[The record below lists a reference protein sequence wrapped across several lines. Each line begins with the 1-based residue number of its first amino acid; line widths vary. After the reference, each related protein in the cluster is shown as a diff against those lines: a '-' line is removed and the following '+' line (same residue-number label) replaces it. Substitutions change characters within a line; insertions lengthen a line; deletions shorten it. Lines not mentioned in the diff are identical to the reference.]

1 MADAYAEIIESNLNS
16 FIAQSWDYK
25 ICPNF
30 ASLVQTE
37 SNNKIIYGIITSIQ
51 TSTTDPMHYPFTY
64 KKTQEELKIDNPEIF
79 EFLKT
84 IFTVNIIGYKENN
97 NNFIEYCTPP
107 EPALIHSFI
116 ENCNPEIT
124 QEIFLDKN
132 NKFLNLLFL
141 SEIQNIDELLINIL
155 KNLKNNNLISQK
167 YMHNF
172 CNKYSLLTN
181 NDYKRLKLFLN
192 RITEI

>member
-1 MADAYAEIIESNLNS
+1 MHNAYAEVIESNLNS
-16 FIAQSWDYK
+16 FTAQSWDYK
-25 ICPNF
+25 ISPNF
-30 ASLVQTE
+30 ASFVQAE
-37 SNNKIIYGIITSIQ
+37 SNNKIIYGIITSIK
-51 TSTTDPMHYPFTY
+51 TGTTDNMHYPFTY

-79 EFLKT
+79 EFLRT
-84 IFTVNIIGYKENN
+84 IFTVQIIGYKENN
-97 NNFIEYCTPP
+97 NNLIEFCTPP
-107 EPALIHSFI
+107 EPPLIHSFI
-116 ENCNPEIT
+116 ENCPEKIT
-124 QEIFLDKN
+124 HEILLDKN

-155 KNLKNNNLISQK
+155 KNLKSNNLISQK